1 VSCGITCSV
10 TATPAS
16 VTRAY
21 VGASGFSYPEW
32 RGSFYPA
39 DAKPPEFLEHYAGRL
54 SAVEL
59 NNTFYRL
66 PAEEQFERWADSTP
80 PEFRFAVKAPRAI
93 SFFGRLDQV
102 ATLAERLSVLG
113 SRLGPILVR
122 AHDDRPRDEGFLEL
136 LLDSLDPSFLLAL
149 DLRHASWDGVEAG
162 LPPNAVRVN
171 QLEGDARF
179 RYLRFSDHPYS
190 DEELDAAAAR
200 VRALGVETYCLFAKG
215 ESDDHSPGGEP
226 TAVTAERFAAAL
238 ARAQAPD

>member
-1 VSCGITCSV
+1 M

-66 PAEEQFERWADSTP
+66 PAEAQFQRWAEATP
-80 PEFRFAVKAPRAI
+80 PGFRFSIKAPMSI
-93 SFFGRLDQV
+93 SFLGRLDQID
-102 ATLAERLSVLG
+102 TLAERLAVLG
-113 SRLGPILVR
+113 PRLGPLLVR
-122 AHDDRPRDEGFLEL
+122 AHDQRPRDDGFLEL
-136 LLDSLDPSFLLAL
+136 LLDSLDPTFLVAL
-149 DLRHASWDGVEAG
+149 DLRHASWEGVEAT

-179 RYLRFSDHPYS
+179 RYLRFSEHPY
-190 DEELDAAAAR
+190 DDDTLARAADT
-200 VRALGVETYCLFAKG
+200 VKGLGAETYCLFSKG
-215 ESDDHSPGGEP
+215 GSADHSPGGEP
-226 TAVTAERFAAAL
+226 TAVTAERLAAL
-238 ARAQAPD
+238 LARP